1 MSVGTS
7 TQRPAPHAARRSYI
21 TTTRG
26 PQAEVGGRLALRIAR
41 STYLLAVRRLVTL
54 LVVSALCGVLTTV
67 WTHGAGATAR
77 TPGSAKR
84 GAPLERTTRATHAA
98 RSTLR
103 SRATLT
109 SDAVDVRV
117 AMTENDTG
125 ELVAAS
131 SSGVLV
137 ATGTTGAEAV
147 AYTPDGNGTW
157 SVATGTGCGGP
168 WTKAAGERVTTPVV
182 RPATSGALV
191 TLCADN
197 GTQLPVQGALEGVYN
212 SAGEARTVNTLPLE
226 EYVADV
232 VPGESISD
240 WGTVGAPGPQGRPWG
255 FQELEAQAVAVRSFV
270 LASPGGYGG
279 YATTCDL
286 TCQSYRGARYLT
298 ANSTAAAQDTAG
310 EVMVMPD
317 GSIAPTEYSS
327 STGGYTSGSEEGSPF
342 APVPDAGDA
351 VCLTPSNPGL
361 CNQSHDWT
369 KTVPLASIHA
379 TWPGEGTS
387 PTVTVS
393 GRNGY
398 GTWGG
403 RATEVSI
410 SGDGTSQSVTSAIF
424 VRALDLKSSYFT
436 ISQAARSIVITG
448 HGWGHGIGMGQ
459 WGAFGY
465 AVGTDGGQGNW
476 TWQRIVEHYYAPATI
491 QTLRGT
497 GGTSFSDA
505 RVAGPTTD
513 STAAHELEHQ
523 FAAASG
529 RCPGTGS
536 TRPVVLATDA
546 AYPDALAS
554 APLARAL
561 RTGTLLTPSA
571 RLSAAAA
578 AAIRVEGVTRVYV
591 VGGPLAVSTSVVT
604 TLTSTP
610 AYSCGGGA
618 STGVG
623 IEVTRIEGQT
633 EYDTAARVAALA
645 AALGGVGALD
655 LAGAYE
661 GSNQLGGPGRYNAT
675 TGAASSGPGSPG
687 ALETAIVA
695 TGTGFQD
702 AESASTLAYADRL
715 PILLTTPAALSAQV
729 SSQIRALGVRQ
740 VIVMGGPLAVSDNV
754 VASLQRLGVSV
765 LRVAGSDASGT
776 SVELAELETSP
787 SPTGAG
793 WRGTGVVAVAR
804 GNGYSDGLAG
814 AVVAGDGPRAAAPQP
829 LVLTET
835 PTSVGAALTGLLERA
850 GSTGLGGARVDRL
863 TVLGGPLA
871 VAQSAVDQMGRDL
884 SR

>member
-1 MSVGTS
+1 M
-7 TQRPAPHAARRSYI
+7 
-21 TTTRG
+21 
-26 PQAEVGGRLALRIAR
+26 RIAR
-41 STYLLAVRRLVTL
+41 STYLAPVRRPVTL
-54 LVVSALCGVLTTV
+54 LLVSALCGVPAAL
-67 WTHGAGATAR
+67 WTQVAGATAP
-77 TPGSAKR
+77 TPGAAER
-84 GAPLERTTRATHAA
+84 GAPLERSTRAT
-98 RSTLR
+98 
-103 SRATLT
+103 RATLT
-109 SDAVDVRV
+109 SDAVNVRV

-125 ELVAAS
+125 MLVAAS
-131 SSGVLV
+131 SSGLLV
-137 ATGTTGAEAV
+137 ATGTTGAHAV
-147 AYTPDGNGTW
+147 SYTPDGNGTW
-157 SVATGTGCGGP
+157 SVATGAGCGGP
-168 WTKAAGERVTTPVV
+168 WTEVGAERLSTPVV
-182 RPATSGALV
+182 RPATSGALL

-197 GTQLPVQGALEGVYN
+197 GTQLPVQGTLEGIYN
-212 SAGEARTVNTLPLE
+212 SAGKARTVNTLPLE

-255 FQELEAQAVAVRSFV
+255 FQELEAQAVAVRSYV

-327 STGGYTSGSEEGSPF
+327 STGGYTSSGEEGSPF
-342 APVPDAGDA
+342 TPVPDAGDA

-361 CNQSHDWT
+361 CNQNHDWT
-369 KTVPLASIHA
+369 KIVPLATIHA
-379 TWPGEGTS
+379 TWPNVGTS

-410 SGDGTSQSVTSAIF
+410 TGNGTSQPVASATF
-424 VRALDLKSSYFT
+424 ARALHLKSSYFT
-436 ISQAARSIVITG
+436 ISETAGSLVVNG

-491 QTLRGT
+491 QSLPGT
-497 GGTSFSDA
+497 GETSFSDA
-505 RVAGPTTD
+505 RVAGPTAD

-529 RCPGTGS
+529 RCPGTGP

-591 VGGPLAVSTSVVT
+591 VGGPLAVSTTVVA

-618 STGVG
+618 STGVD
-623 IEVTRIEGQT
+623 IRVTRIYGQT
-633 EYDTAARVAALA
+633 EYDTAAQVAALA
-645 AALGGVGALD
+645 SALGGVGALD

-661 GSNQLGGPGRYNAT
+661 SSNHLDGPGRYNAT
-675 TGAASSGPGSPG
+675 AGTASSGPGSPG

-695 TGTGFQD
+695 TGKSFQD

-715 PILLTTPAALSAQV
+715 PILLTTPVALSTQV
-729 SSQIRALGVRQ
+729 SSQIRALGLRQ
-740 VIVMGGPLAVSDNV
+740 VIVMGGPLAISDNV
-754 VASLQRLGVSV
+754 VASLQQLGVSV
-765 LRVAGSDASGT
+765 LRVAGTDASGT

-793 WRGTGVVAVAR
+793 WRGTGDVAVAR

-814 AVVAGDGPRAAAPQP
+814 AVVAGDGPGGATPQP

-835 PTSVGAALTGLLERA
+835 PTSVGAALTVLLETA
-850 GSTGLGGARVDRL
+850 GATGLGGARVDRL

-871 VAQSAVDQMGRDL
+871 VAQTAVDQMGRDL